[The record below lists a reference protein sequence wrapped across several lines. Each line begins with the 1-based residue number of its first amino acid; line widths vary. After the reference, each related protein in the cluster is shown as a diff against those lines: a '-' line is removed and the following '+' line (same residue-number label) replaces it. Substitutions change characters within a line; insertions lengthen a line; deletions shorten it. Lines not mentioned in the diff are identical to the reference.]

1 MIRRAMI
8 LAVALAA
15 TSRIALAAATSPAGR
30 WSGTGRQD
38 DGKESARRPLECAD
52 QYWGNSVRH
61 H

>member
-15 TSRIALAAATSPAGR
+15 TSTTALAAATPPAGR

-38 DGKESARRPLECAD
+38 DGTASARGPLQCAD
-52 QYWGNSVRH
+52 QWWGYAVRH
-61 H
+61 Q